1 MDLLSCFPAEW
12 QDDYKRRLEASKTR
26 KFRAMQD
33 AAIETAKKGQMRF
46 DVKGRSVLVIVTL
59 GVEKLASADKGK
71 SWYIVNSKKTR
82 LLNSEAIQVLRERFN
97 YQWPRYINSQRGGKI
112 VRTENIAAHW
122 GDTGKRVLSFV

>member
-33 AAIETAKKGQMRF
+33 AAVKTAKQGQMRF
-46 DVKGRSVLVIVTL
+46 DVKGRSVLAIVTL
-59 GVEKLASADKGK
+59 GGEKLASADKGRT
-71 SWYIVNSKKTR
+71 WYFVNSKKTR
-82 LLNSEAIQVLRERFN
+82 VLNSEAIRVLRERFD
-97 YQWPRYINSQRGGKI
+97 YQWPRYINSQRGGRI
-112 VRTENIAAHW
+112 VRTENIATHW

>member
-33 AAIETAKKGQMRF
+33 AAVKTAKQGQMRF
-46 DVKGRSVLVIVTL
+46 DVQGRSVLAIVTL

-71 SWYIVNSKKTR
+71 TWYFVNSKKTR
-82 LLNSEAIQVLRERFN
+82 LLNSEAIQILRERFN

-112 VRTENIAAHW
+112 IRSESFVAHW
-122 GDTGKRVLSFV
+122 GDTGKRVLSFI

>member
-1 MDLLSCFPAEW
+1 MQLLDHFPLEW
-12 QDDYKRRLEASKTR
+12 QADYKRRVAASKAR

-33 AAIETAKKGQMRF
+33 AAIETAKKGQMCF
-46 DVKGRSVLVIVTL
+46 DVQGRSVLTIVTL

-71 SWYIVNSKKTR
+71 TWYFVNSKKTR

-97 YQWPRYINSQRGGKI
+97 YQWQRYVNSQRGGRI

>member
-33 AAIETAKKGQMRF
+33 AATETAKKGQMRF
-46 DVKGRSVLVIVTL
+46 DVKGRSVLTIVTL

-71 SWYIVNSKKTR
+71 TWYFVNSKKTR
-82 LLNSEAIQVLRERFN
+82 LLNSEAIRVLRERFD
-97 YQWPRYINSQRGGKI
+97 YQWQRYISSQRGGRI
-112 VRTENIAAHW
+112 VRTESIAAHW

>member
-1 MDLLSCFPAEW
+1 MQLLDHFPLEW
-12 QDDYKRRLEASKTR
+12 QADYKRRVAASKTR

-33 AAIETAKKGQMRF
+33 AATETAKKGQMRF
-46 DVKGRSVLVIVTL
+46 DVQGRSVLTIVTL

-71 SWYIVNSKKTR
+71 TWYFVNSKKTR
-82 LLNSEAIQVLRERFN
+82 LLNSEAIQILRERFN
-97 YQWPRYINSQRGGKI
+97 YQWQRYVNSQRGGRI